1 MKVVK
6 GDTVLVI
13 QGKDRG
19 KRGEVINAI
28 PDRDRVLVEG
38 VNKVKRHMRR
48 TSAETPGGI
57 VEMEAPMHVS
67 NVMVVCPKCDKA
79 TRVSK
84 KVIESG
90 QRVRICKKCGEIMD
104 RGK

>member
-19 KRGEVINAI
+19 KRGEVISATPN
-28 PDRDRVLVEG
+28 RDRVLVEG
-38 VNKVKRHMRR
+38 MNKVKRHMRK

-84 KVIESG
+84 RVIESG
-90 QRVRICKKCGEIMD
+90 QRVRICKKCGEIID